1 VFRDDVTAH
10 YSAVLLRLIARMI
23 KERRYKV
30 HPNVLSCLLA
40 LRLRSELS
48 SPHESKNKARYND
61 KKPDE
66 TKVKSEIRK
75 KWMNK
80 NRRKAEKERQE
91 VEKELQEA
99 SAEVDQE
106 ERSKVV
112 SSKHVG
118 YYCISQLTDA
128 YLRMQQ
134 TETLKNLF
142 VLYFSILKQP
152 KRSPL
157 LPAAM
162 EGIAKFAHLVNIEFF
177 RDLLKVLKNIIK
189 GDGSMDD
196 EDEEDFAGP
205 DVVGKGIE
213 TRLRML
219 AIVTAFE
226 LLSGQGTCIPTG
238 YHNCRSS
245 LTSGLL
251 LLDYR

>member
-48 SPHESKNKARYND
+48 SPHEAKNKARY
-61 KKPDE
+61 K

-112 SSKHVG
+112 SGKRVG
-118 YYCISQLTDA
+118 YHCTLMPTDPLPIS
-128 YLRMQQ
+128 
-134 TETLKNLF
+134 
-142 VLYFSILKQP
+142 
-152 KRSPL
+152 
-157 LPAAM
+157 
-162 EGIAKFAHLVNIEFF
+162 
-177 RDLLKVLKNIIK
+177 
-189 GDGSMDD
+189 
-196 EDEEDFAGP
+196 
-205 DVVGKGIE
+205 
-213 TRLRML
+213 L
-219 AIVTAFE
+219 A
-226 LLSGQGTCIPTG
+226 
-238 YHNCRSS
+238 N
-245 LTSGLL
+245 
-251 LLDYR
+251 